1 AFNNA
6 ATAQARADKGVADAS
21 AAQSTANSANAAVSN
36 LDKVAVK
43 YTGPDR
49 SAVNIGGQMKGVSN
63 GTAGTDAVNLNQ
75 LNGVGVVA
83 TQAKT
88 QADKGVA
95 DAATAQATA
104 NQVGTDLAALDARA
118 VQFGADGAIQGKGA
132 RLANLGDGVE
142 ASDAVTRRQLDA
154 LAGEV

>member
-1 AFNNA
+1 ALAGEVGGIGGDALQFDGTTYNA
-6 ATAQARADKGVADAS
+6 IRGGNATRISGVADGVGD
-21 AAQSTANSANAAVSN
+21 NDAVN
-36 LDKVAVK
+36 VTQL
-43 YTGPDR
+43 
-49 SAVNIGGQMKGVSN
+49 SAVN
-63 GTAGTDAVNLNQ
+63 TTAVNARQ
-75 LNGVGVVA
+75 
-83 TQAKT
+83 

-154 LAGEV
+154 LAGEVGGIADD